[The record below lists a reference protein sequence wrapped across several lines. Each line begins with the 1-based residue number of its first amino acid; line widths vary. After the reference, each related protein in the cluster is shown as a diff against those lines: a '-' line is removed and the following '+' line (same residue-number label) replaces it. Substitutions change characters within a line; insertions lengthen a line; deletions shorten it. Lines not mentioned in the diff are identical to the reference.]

1 MLVLTRVLA
10 LLKKELCQLMT
21 NPKMRMTL
29 FIPPL
34 MQMLFLGYAAT
45 MDLKYVDCAVLDYSR
60 SPASRELISCFSGS
74 PTFHVHQPL
83 ENEADMKNR
92 INTKAIQL
100 AVVIPADFQQTRAGQ
115 GKASVQIIVDGR
127 SANSAGMAM
136 AYAVNVI
143 NSFALEKADN
153 RGRFRIE
160 TRAWYNPNFNMQFFM
175 IPALLGLIGLVD
187 IMLVSAQSIVQEREA
202 GTFDQLRMTPY
213 SSMEL
218 LAAKGFSTFIAGSC
232 QLAVGLLA
240 ALFWFRVPLNSSL
253 GLLLALL
260 ASFLCASIGIGLIIS
275 TLSANLQQAVLGM
288 YIVVVPFSM
297 LSGMGTPLESMP
309 DFFQQITIIN
319 PLRHGIAAL
328 TRIFLEG
335 ASFWELRYS
344 FYLLWGI
351 AIGSFVLSYILFVRR
366 RNDG

>member
-45 MDLKYVDCAVLDYSR
+45 MDLKYVDCAFLDYSH
-60 SPASRELISCFSGS
+60 SPASRELINSFSGS

-83 ENEADMKNR
+83 ESESDMKER
-92 INTKAIQL
+92 IDTKAIQL
-100 AVVIPADFQQTRAGQ
+100 AVVIPADFQKARTGRAKGC
-115 GKASVQIIVDGR
+115 VQIIVDGR

-136 AYAVNVI
+136 AYAVNVV
-143 NSFALEKADN
+143 NSFALEKAAKQS
-153 RGRFRIE
+153 RIRIE

-175 IPALLGLIGLVD
+175 IPSLLAMIGLAD
-187 IMLVSAQSIVQEREA
+187 ILLVSAQCIVQEREA

-213 SSMEL
+213 SSLEL
-218 LAAKGFSTFIAGSC
+218 LTAKGFSTFIAGVC
-232 QLAVGLLA
+232 QLAVGLMA
-240 ALFWFRVPLNSSL
+240 ALFWYQVPFNSSF
-253 GLLLALL
+253 GLLTALL
-260 ASFLCASIGIGLIIS
+260 ASFLFASIGIGLCIS
-275 TLSANLQQAVLGM
+275 TLAENLQQAFLGM
-288 YIVVVPFSM
+288 YVILIPFSM

-335 ASFWELRYS
+335 ATFWELRYS

-351 AIGSFVLSYILFVRR
+351 AAGSFILTYVFFVHR